1 MMRTSGLA
9 VLCILTLFVAACAA
23 PEVVVDPVENL
34 EFPEGTR
41 VDLHGVA
48 LYYRDIGSGEPIV
61 FLHGAGLDSR
71 MWIGQF
77 AAFSEQYRV
86 IAVDLPG
93 LFGSDSRHR
102 RRLSRVPH

>member
-48 LYYRDIGSGEPIV
+48 LYY
-61 FLHGAGLDSR
+61 
-71 MWIGQF
+71 
-77 AAFSEQYRV
+77 
-86 IAVDLPG
+86 
-93 LFGSDSRHR
+93 
-102 RRLSRVPH
+102 